1 MTDLKNIALTVE
13 ATQTA
18 SDLRDWIGI
27 SEQMDL
33 IRLGFAY
40 AVRHEL
46 DLERRALGTR
56 GGSNYDTGGLDPDG
70 LMASTVAIYYAGT
83 DGVAEPYRAVETLMN
98 KGLGLVKQHWQAG
111 VVGCLADLLTE
122 VDSDPADEAEG

>member
-1 MTDLKNIALTVE
+1 MADLKNIALTVE

-18 SDLRDWIGI
+18 SDLRDWIGV

-46 DLERRALGTR
+46 DLDRSALGTR

-70 LMASTVAIYYAGT
+70 LMASTVAIYYADSEGA
-83 DGVAEPYRAVETLMN
+83 AEPYRAVEILMN
-98 KGLGLVKQHWQAG
+98 KGLGLIKQHWQEG
-111 VVGCLADLLTE
+111 VVGCLADLVTE
-122 VDSDPADEAEG
+122 VGPDSADGAER